1 MDSEQ
6 ERIKRLQLLQNVGA
20 KTAQELLALGI
31 ETPEQMFEADPESL
45 FEEQKRRRGGKL
57 DRCVLYQ
64 YRGAK
69 YGIPWPKCKDPFIAP
84 Y

>member
-1 MDSEQ
+1 MDFEQ
-6 ERIKRLQLLQNVGA
+6 ERLKRLQLLQNVGA

-45 FEEQKRRRGGKL
+45 FEEQKRRRGGTL